1 MLEPWR
7 GGAVGGRG
15 RRRRGREARG
25 DHGGKGRGGGGRGG
39 GLAAAT
45 EEKV

>member
-7 GGAVGGRG
+7 GDTIGGRG